1 MSLFR
6 SVKSWD
12 DCKKKSTKE
21 VTCLDSQDRCAKVY
35 AKAEISGVTT
45 EAFVKGCATS
55 SDCSEKN
62 CKKIVP
68 SGKII
73 KCEID
78 CCKKDLCNE
87 AKVPMVSAIIL
98 LSCAI
103 IAFARQAELEVKELK
118 YSPPK

>member
-1 MSLFR
+1 M
-6 SVKSWD
+6 
-12 DCKKKSTKE
+12 
-21 VTCLDSQDRCAKVY
+21 DSQDRCAKVY
-35 AKAEISGVTT
+35 VKAEISGVTQ
-45 EAFVKGCATS
+45 EAFGKGCATS
-55 SDCSEKN
+55 SDCSAKN
-62 CKKIVP
+62 CKKIVS

-78 CCKKDLCNE
+78 CCKKDLCNG

>member
-1 MSLFR
+1 MPWNATDVSLFR

-12 DCKKKSTKE
+12 DCLQKKSTKE
-21 VTCLDSQDRCAKVY
+21 VTCLDSQDGCAKVY
-35 AKAEISGVTT
+35 VKAEISGVTT
-45 EAFVKGCATS
+45 EAFGKGCATS
-55 SDCSEKN
+55 SDYSEKN

-68 SGKII
+68 PGKII

-78 CCKKDLCNE
+78 CCKKDLCNG

-103 IAFARQAELEVKELK
+103 IAFGR
-118 YSPPK
+118 

>member
-1 MSLFR
+1 M
-6 SVKSWD
+6 
-12 DCKKKSTKE
+12 
-21 VTCLDSQDRCAKVY
+21 DSQDRCAKVY

-78 CCKKDLCNE
+78 CCKKDLCTGTMLF
-87 AKVPMVSAIIL
+87 KYLIL
-98 LSCAI
+98 MKLVCLTE
-103 IAFARQAELEVKELK
+103 Q
-118 YSPPK
+118 